1 MRTARVI
8 VASTRAAAG
17 VYDDLTGPVIE
28 AWLEA
33 RDWQLAPR
41 LVVAD
46 GAEVAAALIAALET
60 HPAMII
66 TTGGTGISPTDK
78 TPEMTRPLLD
88 AEIPGIMEELRRR
101 GATKTPRAIL
111 SRGVAGIAGD
121 TLVINLP
128 GSPGGVKD
136 GLGLLDEILD
146 HVLDQLK
153 GVDHAA

>member
-1 MRTARVI
+1 MRSARVI
-8 VASTRAAAG
+8 VASTRAAEG

-33 RDWQLAPR
+33 RGWALHPR
-41 LVVAD
+41 LVVPD
-46 GAEVAAALIAALET
+46 GDWVATALSDTLSLN
-60 HPAMII
+60 PQLII
-66 TTGGTGISPTDK
+66 TTGGTGVSPTDR

-101 GATKTPRAIL
+101 GAVKTPRAIL
-111 SRGVAGIAGD
+111 SRGLAGIAGD

-136 GLGLLDEILD
+136 GLGLLDEILE
-146 HVLDQLK
+146 HVIDQLK
-153 GVDHAA
+153 GIDHAG